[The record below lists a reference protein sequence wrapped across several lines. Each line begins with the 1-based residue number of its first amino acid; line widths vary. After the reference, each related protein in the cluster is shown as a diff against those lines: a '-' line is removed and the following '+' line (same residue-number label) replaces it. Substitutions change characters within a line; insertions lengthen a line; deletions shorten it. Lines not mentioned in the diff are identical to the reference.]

1 MIEDSSELDLLEGV
15 IALKLIDVAG
25 LGPGEAS
32 LVQRSD
38 IDSSLA
44 EQRCPTRLMRGPL
57 PSLVLIFLFGF
68 ASGLELVALVSEHY
82 SECQKK

>member
-15 IALKLIDVAG
+15 ITLKLIDVAG

-38 IDSSLA
+38 IDGSLA
-44 EQRCPTRLMRGPL
+44 KQRCPTWLIRGAPTFSGFRFPFRLCVG
-57 PSLVLIFLFGF
+57 
-68 ASGLELVALVSEHY
+68 SGTHSPGELAL
-82 SECQKK
+82 

>member
-15 IALKLIDVAG
+15 IAFKLIDVAG

-44 EQRCPTRLMRGPL
+44 EQRCPTRLIRGAPTF
-57 PSLVLIFLFGF
+57 SGF
-68 ASGLELVALVSEHY
+68 RFPFRLCVGSGTRIPGERAL
-82 SECQKK
+82 